1 MSDDRRRTREEEE
14 LRRRRREKRLREE
27 RRRKKR
33 QKAIL
38 LRIACVVVFVLIIV
52 GIVFGVKGCSKRSK
66 EREAQLK
73 VKQEEEAR
81 KEEEKKQQSQ
91 NVLEQAEQMAA
102 QYDYDGAIALIK
114 SMENYEENT
123 GLTAKITAYEKDKA
137 GLSAYDV
144 EQVEHI
150 FFRSLI
156 VDSEIASASEDEAV
170 QAANQNTM
178 TVDEFNQTL
187 QQMYEEGYV
196 LVNIRDLV
204 KANTG
209 DKGKVTFEKG
219 KLMLPTGKK
228 PFVLSQ
234 EDVSYPLTLSST
246 GRGSKIVIGEDGK
259 LAVEYQQADDNVVT
273 GAYDVVPCLDAFIE
287 EHPDFSYHG
296 AKGILGLTGYNG
308 VLGYRTDEM
317 LGKSAEEGN
326 TYADYGTFDTASE
339 IESAKTVIQALKD
352 EGWEFASNGY
362 GGISYASTLDRVQA
376 DAQKWS
382 DSVGSLIDGSDILLY
397 PGGTDI
403 GSWTDYSDDNQKYE
417 YLKSMGFNFFCNIDN
432 ANEFWLQIRPDYVRQ
447 ARKTGNSTQTDQNG
461 ESDGGDGEDT
471 QGQDAEGQDVEGQDT
486 ED

>member
-1 MSDDRRRTREEEE
+1 MSDNRRRTREEEE
-14 LRRRRREKRLREE
+14 LRRRRREKRLKEE

-73 VKQEEEAR
+73 ARQEEEAR

-91 NVLEQAEQMAA
+91 NILEQAEQMAA
-102 QYDYDGAIALIK
+102 QYDYDGAINLIK
-114 SMENYEENT
+114 SMENYEEIT
-123 GLTAKITAYEKDKA
+123 GLMAKITAYEKDKA

-156 VDSEIASASEDEAV
+156 VDSEVASSSEDEAV

-178 TVDEFNQTL
+178 TVDAFNQNL
-187 QQMYEEGYV
+187 QQMYEDGYV
-196 LVNIRDLV
+196 LVSIRDLV
-204 KANTG
+204 KENTG
-209 DKGKVTFEKG
+209 DQGKVTFEKG
-219 KLMLPTGKK
+219 KLMLPSGKK

-234 EDVSYPLTLSST
+234 EDVSYPLALSST

-259 LAVEYQQADDNVVT
+259 PAVEYQQADGSVVT

-287 EHPDFSYHG
+287 EHPEFAYHG
-296 AKGILGLTGYNG
+296 ARGILGLTGYNG
-308 VLGYRTDEM
+308 VLGYRTDED

-326 TYADYGTFDTASE
+326 TYADYGTFDTSSE

-376 DAQKWS
+376 DAQKWN
-382 DSVGSLIDGSDILLY
+382 DRVGSLIDGCDILLY

-403 GSWTDYSDDNQKYE
+403 GSWTDYSGDNQKYE
-417 YLKSMGFNFFCNIDN
+417 YLKSMGFNFFFNIDN
-432 ANEFWLQIRPDYVRQ
+432 ANGFWLQIRSDYVRQ
-447 ARKTGNSTQTDQNG
+447 ARKTANPTQTGQSG
-461 ESDGGDGEDT
+461 EPDGENGDGEDI
-471 QGQDAEGQDVEGQDT
+471 QGQGTGDQDT
-486 ED
+486 QDED